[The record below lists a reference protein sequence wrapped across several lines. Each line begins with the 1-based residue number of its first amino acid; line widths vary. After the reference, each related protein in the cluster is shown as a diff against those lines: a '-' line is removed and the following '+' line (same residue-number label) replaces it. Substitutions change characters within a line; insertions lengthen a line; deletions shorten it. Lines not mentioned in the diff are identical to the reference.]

1 MKQKTK
7 KILKMLAILLAIF
20 ILFEFVFS
28 PQISFAA
35 NDKNTIN
42 PADAIFGVVDGLVG
56 IFLNF
61 YNAIP
66 VLIGGC
72 IQMVAAEVANI
83 GSDRHIVFLTMEDIL
98 FNCSSN
104 NTAPI
109 LSVNF
114 FETGN
119 NPGVIDD
126 IRSNIAIW
134 YYALRNIAI
143 ILSLVVLI
151 YVGIRMAISTIS
163 EDKAKYKK
171 MLVDWVV
178 GFITIFL
185 LHYIIVIAV
194 NVNDLLVGIFAKSKG
209 AFATTSYGFDSFM
222 GDLAVNTLPGQKFTV
237 SFTSAI
243 LYVFLVVMI
252 CMFLAN
258 YIKRM
263 LTVAF
268 LMIIAPIITVTYSID
283 KMGDRKISG
292 IKYLVKRIFI

>member
-1 MKQKTK
+1 M
-7 KILKMLAILLAIF
+7 
-20 ILFEFVFS
+20 
-28 PQISFAA
+28 
-35 NDKNTIN
+35 
-42 PADAIFGVVDGLVG
+42 
-56 IFLNF
+56 
-61 YNAIP
+61 
-66 VLIGGC
+66 GGS
-72 IQMVAAEVANI
+72 IT
-83 GSDRHIVFLTMEDIL
+83 FLTMEDIL

-104 NTAPI
+104 NRAPI
-109 LSVNF
+109 LNINF
-114 FETGN
+114 FESGSSDVIN
-119 NPGVIDD
+119 N
-126 IRSNIAIW
+126 IRDNIAVW
-134 YYALRNIAI
+134 YTTLRNIAI

-151 YVGIRMAISTIS
+151 YVGIRMALSTMA

-194 NVNDLLVGIFAKSKG
+194 NVNDLLIGMLVKSKN
-209 AFATTSYGFDSFM
+209 AFTATTSYGFDSFEA
-222 GDLAVNTLPGQKFTV
+222 DLALNTLPGQKFTV

-283 KMGDRKISG
+283 KMGDRKISSV
-292 IKYLVKRIFI
+292 KYLVKRIFI